1 MCKLTRL
8 ESIKR
13 IQFAVVFF
21 LVIKTKSFHSLGFN
35 NEKVYQNY
43 ASYQNDQNVPKND
56 DWILFIL
63 DMLDIRKGFH
73 SLYPVAFAVYCVL

>member
-1 MCKLTRL
+1 MQIDSFTVYQPIKKYTLGMCKLTRL

-13 IQFAVVFF
+13 IQFAVIFF

-56 DWILFIL
+56 D
-63 DMLDIRKGFH
+63 
-73 SLYPVAFAVYCVL
+73 